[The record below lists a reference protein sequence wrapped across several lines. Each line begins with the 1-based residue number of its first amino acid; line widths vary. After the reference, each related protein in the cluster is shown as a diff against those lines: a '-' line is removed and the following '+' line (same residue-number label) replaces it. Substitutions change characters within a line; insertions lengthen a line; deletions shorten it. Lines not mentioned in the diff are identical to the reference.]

1 MEIPEGFNAGL
12 LNFFICLEIIWNFVF
27 DCKKQQKVCYKFNN
41 TEIIYQ
47 LMCML
52 WISIPFLD
60 KTEIWTALRQLVP

>member
-1 MEIPEGFNAGL
+1 MEYF
-12 LNFFICLEIIWNFVF
+12 F

-52 WISIPFLD
+52 WISITF
-60 KTEIWTALRQLVP
+60 WTKLKFGRP